1 MQTYVVSSGDTLYG
15 IASKYGVSVN
25 DIKTANNLKN
35 NNLSIGQILKIP
47 TIETVALY
55 IVKKGDS
62 LYSIAKSY
70 DTTVDE
76 LIKLNNLKS
85 NSLSVGQQ
93 LKLPIN
99 GNVSDG
105 EYVVVAGDSLYSIAK
120 KFNIS
125 VDELKRL
132 NNLISNNL
140 SVGQKLKVPNS
151 SQEEVGEYQLYAFGT
166 GDSLAAIAEVYG
178 LTLEDTFSA
187 ACEGF
192 IKAIEKFD
200 TKKENRLITLAT
212 WWIKSTIQDELYRS
226 HAIKIPHNL
235 LYLLKTEDSENGD
248 ELRNTSLLNACGKI
262 ASLDESFGDE
272 EDSWCLYDIIS
283 SSIEDPER
291 VVEQHEMQ
299 TTIEEVMK
307 NSLSEREIFV
317 LKNVFGFD
325 GKEKSLS
332 KIGEELGVSKQRVQQ
347 LKLEALTKLRHPRIS
362 CILKDFVA

>member
-1 MQTYVVSSGDTLYG
+1 MVDIFDFVKIVSNKIEFLDAEQEHNLLIKAQKGDSK
-15 IASKYGVSVN
+15 ASEKLFC
-25 DIKTANNLKN
+25 AN
-35 NNLSIGQILKIP
+35 SRFILKISSGY
-47 TIETVALY
+47 A
-55 IVKKGDS
+55 
-62 LYSIAKSY
+62 
-70 DTTVDE
+70 
-76 LIKLNNLKS
+76 
-85 NSLSVGQQ
+85 
-93 LKLPIN
+93 
-99 GNVSDG
+99 
-105 EYVVVAGDSLYSIAK
+105 
-120 KFNIS
+120 
-125 VDELKRL
+125 
-132 NNLISNNL
+132 
-140 SVGQKLKVPNS
+140 QK
-151 SQEEVGEYQLYAFGT
+151 
-166 GDSLAAIAEVYG
+166 YG

-272 EDSWCLYDIIS
+272 EDSWCLYDSIS
-283 SSIEDPER
+283 SSIEEPER